1 MEFWQCGWR
10 WRTGSVGDHGGK
22 DTGLGDKA
30 LWWRCFRL
38 LRPLP
43 LHNRDYGRSYFA
55 DHSGYQVV
63 NTAIWECIAS
73 AFLISSLFYLLRG
86 PACCCAM
93 ALAKRPFQANHAS
106 TDDDPLEKVLQPP
119 PDESPAERARREQE
133 QREAQ
138 RVSLEID
145 EGIQE
150 AKKLYD
156 RRKKAVKILLLGE

>member
-1 MEFWQCGWR
+1 
-10 WRTGSVGDHGGK
+10 
-22 DTGLGDKA
+22 
-30 LWWRCFRL
+30 
-38 LRPLP
+38 
-43 LHNRDYGRSYFA
+43 
-55 DHSGYQVV
+55 
-63 NTAIWECIAS
+63 
-73 AFLISSLFYLLRG
+73 
-86 PACCCAM
+86 M

-156 RRKKAVKILLLGE
+156 RRKKAVKILLLGASLAALPVVRIGANTPPRLSRSSRVGQEHDFEK

>member
-1 MEFWQCGWR
+1 MWKNCLFSSSVQEESAPEPL
-10 WRTGSVGDHGGK
+10 GSM
-22 DTGLGDKA
+22 
-30 LWWRCFRL
+30 
-38 LRPLP
+38 
-43 LHNRDYGRSYFA
+43 
-55 DHSGYQVV
+55 
-63 NTAIWECIAS
+63 
-73 AFLISSLFYLLRG
+73 ISLV
-86 PACCCAM
+86 
-93 ALAKRPFQANHAS
+93 
-106 TDDDPLEKVLQPP
+106 VLQPP